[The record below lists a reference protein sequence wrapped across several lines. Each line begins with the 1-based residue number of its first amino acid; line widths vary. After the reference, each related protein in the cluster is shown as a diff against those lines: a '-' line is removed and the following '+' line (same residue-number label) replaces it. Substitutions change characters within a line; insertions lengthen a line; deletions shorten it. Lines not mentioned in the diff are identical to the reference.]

1 MVISDIIGNLQ
12 SAVFD
17 NNASTLHHF
26 GDIQKIFHIL
36 LPFRF
41 LLEGENLKISKKN
54 KRQSII
60 T

>member
-1 MVISDIIGNLQ
+1 MVISDIIRNLQ

-41 LLEGENLKISKKN
+41 LLEGESLKISKKTN
-54 KRQSII
+54 VRV
-60 T
+60 